1 VHAAAASGYR
11 FNFFDHVH
19 TFNYFSKHAVTPAL
33 QAFVTEVQEVVV
45 GYVDEELRSGRVRG
59 LSTRH
64 RQGATGVFQTV
75 AGFVTDFF
83 FGGFLFHARLKTAA
97 LDHKAVDD
105 TVENG
110 VVVETI
116 TAVIQEVLYGCRR
129 FIIEG
134 FNYDI
139 AMVRLE
145 SDHHSRPVKVVVG
158 VDSRAYKAAGL
169 FVDAPYIT
177 NCDDASARWRLLL
190 CWRRAGV
197 KNTAQYAASLN
208 RPSSHTF
215 IRNLS
220 MLKIYNTLSRQKE
233 EFKPIHAGEIGM
245 YVCGITVYDLCHI
258 GHGRTFVAFDVVA
271 RYLRYVGYT
280 LKYVRNI
287 TDIDDKIIKRA
298 NENGESIETLTN
310 RMIGEMHKDFAALGI
325 LPPNLE
331 PRATRHIDEII
342 ELVGLLIERGH
353 AYVADNGD
361 VMFDVLSDKDYGAL
375 SRQDLEQLQAGARV
389 EVAEVKRNPMDFV
402 LWKMS
407 KADEPAWS
415 SPWGNGRPGWHIEC
429 SAMNCKQLGTHFD
442 IHGGGSDLMFPHH
455 ENEVAQ
461 STCAHDGPYVNY
473 WMHSGMVMVDREKMS
488 KSLGNFFTV
497 RDVLQHYDAET
508 VRYFLMSGHYR
519 SQLNYGEDN
528 LNQARAALERL
539 YTALRHTDAT
549 AVAAGGEEFE
559 TRFRTAMDDDF
570 NTPEAYSVLFDMARE
585 VNRLKT
591 EEKAAADALAAKLRQ
606 LANVLGILQQDP
618 EQFLQSGA
626 QANDDEVAE
635 IEALIKMRNDARK
648 AKDWAQADVA
658 RDKLNAL
665 GIVLEDGP
673 QGTTWRRK

>member
-1 VHAAAASGYR
+1 
-11 FNFFDHVH
+11 
-19 TFNYFSKHAVTPAL
+19 
-33 QAFVTEVQEVVV
+33 
-45 GYVDEELRSGRVRG
+45 
-59 LSTRH
+59 
-64 RQGATGVFQTV
+64 
-75 AGFVTDFF
+75 
-83 FGGFLFHARLKTAA
+83 
-97 LDHKAVDD
+97 
-105 TVENG
+105 
-110 VVVETI
+110 
-116 TAVIQEVLYGCRR
+116 
-129 FIIEG
+129 
-134 FNYDI
+134 
-139 AMVRLE
+139 
-145 SDHHSRPVKVVVG
+145 
-158 VDSRAYKAAGL
+158 
-169 FVDAPYIT
+169 
-177 NCDDASARWRLLL
+177 
-190 CWRRAGV
+190 
-197 KNTAQYAASLN
+197 
-208 RPSSHTF
+208 
-215 IRNLS
+215 

-271 RYLRYVGYT
+271 RYLRYVGYK

-310 RMIGEMHKDFAALGI
+310 RMIAEMHKDFAALGI
-325 LPPNLE
+325 LPPDLE
-331 PRATRHIDEII
+331 PRATRHIAEII
-342 ELVGLLIERGH
+342 ELVGKLIDRGH

-407 KADEPAWS
+407 KADEPAWN

-429 SAMNCKQLGTHFD
+429 SAMNSKQLGTHFD

-539 YTALRHTDAT
+539 YTALRHTDAS
-549 AVAAGGEEFE
+549 AMPAGGEAFE
-559 TRFRTAMDDDF
+559 ARFRSAMDDDF

-585 VNRLKT
+585 VNRLKG
-591 EEKAAADALAAKLRQ
+591 EDKAAADALAAKLRQ
-606 LANVLGILQQDP
+606 LADVLGILQQDP

-626 QANDDEVAE
+626 QVNADEVAE
-635 IEALIKMRNDARK
+635 IEHWVKTRADARG
-648 AKDWAQADVA
+648 AKDWAQADIA
-658 RDKLNAL
+658 RDKLNEL
-665 GIVLEDGP
+665 GVIVEDGP
-673 QGTTWRRK
+673 QGSSWRRK